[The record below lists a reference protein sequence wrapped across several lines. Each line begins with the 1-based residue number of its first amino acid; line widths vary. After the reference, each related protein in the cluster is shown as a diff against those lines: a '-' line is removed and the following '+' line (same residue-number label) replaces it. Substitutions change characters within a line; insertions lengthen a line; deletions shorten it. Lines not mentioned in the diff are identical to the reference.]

1 VQAVKTDIVKDLEAS
16 GFIAAS
22 AHDNDEKA
30 EK

>member
-16 GFIAAS
+16 GSIEAS
-22 AHDNDEKA
+22 ARDKGEKA